1 MVATTDIS
9 AGKSDPVTLHQ
20 KPYEVYN
27 GGKKM
32 TKSKKLRK
40 PKKSGKLGKSKKTNK
55 HSKKHRK
62 SRKNQKSRKYRK
74 NSRSKKIK
82 VSGKSRKSR
91 KYRKRLR
98 GGSGASA
105 AWAQSFMS
113 GETTFC
119 PDGKV
124 EVPHIPTNG
133 VEKAGPIGIND
144 VNKSFTKIAAQASAN
159 RQFDNN
165 VGK

>member
-40 PKKSGKLGKSKKTNK
+40 PKKSKKSSRNKYSKKY
-55 HSKKHRK
+55 RK
-62 SRKNQKSRKYRK
+62 SRKNIKSRKYRK
-74 NSRSKKIK
+74 NSLSKKTK
-82 VSGKSRKSR
+82 MSRKSRKSR
-91 KYRKRLR
+91 NSRKKLR

-105 AWAQSFMS
+105 AWARTFMS

>member
-9 AGKSDPVTLHQ
+9 AGKSDPVDLHQ

-40 PKKSGKLGKSKKTNK
+40 PKKSKKSNRNK
-55 HSKKHRK
+55 YSKKHRK
-62 SRKNQKSRKYRK
+62 SRKNRKSRKYRK
-74 NSRSKKIK
+74 NSLSKKTK
-82 VSGKSRKSR
+82 MSRKSRKSR